1 MADPLPGRGASLS
14 RQVYDTLFDRICR
27 FDLVPFQMLS
37 EAALSDQL
45 GTSRTPVREALARLS
60 EQGLVDVLPQR
71 GTRVAPLRVADLERS
86 QFMREALELALLRRA
101 QERTDGAVLAAR
113 LRDEITL
120 QRAYVAVKD
129 KARFQA
135 SDDLFHRHIA
145 TAAGADAVMD
155 EVARLK
161 LHMDRFRHLMVAGLD
176 DLDAVILQ
184 HASIAEAIAAQNVEQ
199 AHARMTAHLRRIFGF
214 LDEARARFPDYF
226 EDAGA

>member
-1 MADPLPGRGASLS
+1 MADPVPGRAASLS

-37 EAALSDQL
+37 ESALSDQL
-45 GTSRTPVREALARLS
+45 GVSRTPVREALARLA

-71 GTRVAPLRVADLERS
+71 GTRVAPLRSVDLEKS
-86 QFMREALELALLRRA
+86 QLMREALELALLRRA
-101 QERTDGAVLAAR
+101 MERADNAALAAR

-120 QRAYVAVKD
+120 QRAFVAVKD
-129 KARFQA
+129 RARFQA
-135 SDDLFHRHIA
+135 SDDHFHRHIA
-145 TAAGADAVMD
+145 TAAGAHSVMD

-184 HASIAEAIAAQNVEQ
+184 HETIAEAIAEAD
-199 AHARMTAHLRRIFGF
+199 AYHAETQMTAHLRRIFGF
-214 LDEARARFPDYF
+214 LDQARARFPDYF
-226 EDAGA
+226 EDAPP